1 MKTLSGCAALN
12 QRAHHTC
19 DDVQCESASSSCD
32 FALRSESQ
40 GFNTEAN
47 NSGVRKTEAVHI
59 PRA

>member
-1 MKTLSGCAALN
+1 MKTLSGFAILH